1 MTQVTQRACLIDVYD
16 TMLISRFHARQA
28 ALIEPLGIDLGDWLA
43 EFEKYREDRDRGK
56 ATIADSYAR
65 TLQALGIEPTPELLA
80 DVSRRDAEFSRSYVR
95 LCDDTLPFLKWL
107 KDNGV
112 PTAVVSNCADTT
124 RAQLEYLGVIE
135 LVDAVVLS
143 CEVGSIKPEPEIYRA
158 ALTELG
164 VAPGDAVFIDDQ
176 PAFCA
181 GAAALGIRP
190 VRIVR
195 GETDA
200 HAGEQRFPVVH
211 TLFDASSYVAAT

>member
-1 MTQVTQRACLIDVYD
+1 VRACLIDVYD
-16 TMLISRFHARQA
+16 TILVSRFHERQA
-28 ALIEPLGIDLGDWLA
+28 ALIEPLGVELGDWLA

-56 ATIADSYAR
+56 VTIADSYAR
-65 TLQALGIEPTPELLA
+65 TLQALGIEPTRELVA

-95 LCDDTLPFLKWL
+95 LCDDTLPFLTWL

-112 PTAVVSNCADTT
+112 PTAIVSNCADTT
-124 RAQLEYLGVIE
+124 RAQLDYLGVVE

-143 CEVGSIKPEPEIYRA
+143 CEVGSIKPEPEIFHA
-158 ALTELG
+158 ALDELG
-164 VAPGDAVFIDDQ
+164 LELGAAAGDVVFIDDQ

-181 GAAALGIRP
+181 GAEALGLRP

-195 GETDA
+195 GETDV

-211 TLFDASSYVAAT
+211 SLFDASSYVAAT